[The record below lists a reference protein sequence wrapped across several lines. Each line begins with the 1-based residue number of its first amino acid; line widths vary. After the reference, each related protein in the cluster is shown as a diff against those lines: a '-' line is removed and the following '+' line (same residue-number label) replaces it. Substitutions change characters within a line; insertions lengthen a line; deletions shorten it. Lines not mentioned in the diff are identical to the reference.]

1 MREGGAKVSAIER
14 RIAIWHTLC
23 VRREV
28 KIKTLAKEHDVSWI
42 TIYRDIEYLSLS
54 HPIITIRGKYGGVKL
69 PDWYIP
75 SANHLS
81 PEQLAFLDR
90 LYLSLNSEDARMM
103 KNIILTL
110 SSR

>member
-1 MREGGAKVSAIER
+1 
-14 RIAIWHTLC
+14 
-23 VRREV
+23 V

>member
-1 MREGGAKVSAIER
+1 MSPIER

-23 VRREV
+23 IRREV
-28 KIKTLAKEHDVSWI
+28 KIRTLAEEYHVSWI
-42 TIYRDIEYLSLS
+42 TIYRDIEQLSLS
-54 HPIITIRGKYGGVKL
+54 HPIITARGRYGGGVKL

-90 LYLSLNSEDARMM
+90 LYLSLNSEDVQMI
-103 KNIILTL
+103 KGIILTL